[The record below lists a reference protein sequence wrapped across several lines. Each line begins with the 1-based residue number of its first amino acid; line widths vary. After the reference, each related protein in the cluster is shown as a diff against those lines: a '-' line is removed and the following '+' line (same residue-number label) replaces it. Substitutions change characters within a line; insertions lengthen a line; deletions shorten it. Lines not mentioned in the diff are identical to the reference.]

1 MQDSNPLDR
10 AIHEN
15 YSALARK
22 HGVKLHFKRR
32 PYKPRPAAEP
42 CCRTTLNGQQVPEGW
57 CEEMSVLRQFDGT
70 IERSPFPD

>member
-32 PYKPRPAAEP
+32 PYKPRPA
-42 CCRTTLNGQQVPEGW
+42 CRALLPDH
-57 CEEMSVLRQFDGT
+57 F
-70 IERSPFPD
+70 ERPASS

>member
-32 PYKPRPAAEP
+32 PTSQDLLPDHFERPA
-42 CCRTTLNGQQVPEGW
+42 
-57 CEEMSVLRQFDGT
+57 S
-70 IERSPFPD
+70 S